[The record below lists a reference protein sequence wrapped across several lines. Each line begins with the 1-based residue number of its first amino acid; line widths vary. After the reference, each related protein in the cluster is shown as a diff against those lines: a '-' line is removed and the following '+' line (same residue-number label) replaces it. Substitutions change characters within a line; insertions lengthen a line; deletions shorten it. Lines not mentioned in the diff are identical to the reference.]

1 MLDMSALEMFIERC
15 YTNRPLPVPVLCIG
29 KNKHIVIVLR
39 VIMKWILK
47 TSWFWLRLAAGL
59 VNAVINVT
67 FKVSIMCVDTE
78 LNHL

>member
-1 MLDMSALEMFIERC
+1 
-15 YTNRPLPVPVLCIG
+15 
-29 KNKHIVIVLR
+29 
-39 VIMKWILK
+39 LK